1 MYDGQRERRD
11 ERCEQWGSGE
21 GDLRRFCSREAL
33 RPATML
39 STSFLVAAG
48 SLMDGNDDDRG
59 LDERR
64 EGTVILR
71 SAFLGA
77 LTLEPREDP
86 QETGSF
92 N

>member
-1 MYDGQRERRD
+1 
-11 ERCEQWGSGE
+11 
-21 GDLRRFCSREAL
+21 
-33 RPATML
+33 ML

-59 LDERR
+59 LDGRR

-77 LTLEPREDP
+77 LTLELPEDP

>member
-1 MYDGQRERRD
+1 
-11 ERCEQWGSGE
+11 
-21 GDLRRFCSREAL
+21 
-33 RPATML
+33 ML

-48 SLMDGNDDDRG
+48 SLMDGSDDDRG
-59 LDERR
+59 LDGRR

-77 LTLEPREDP
+77 LTLEPPEDP